1 MGGGRLL
8 EAGAPLQLLQTP
20 GSALGDMAAA
30 LGEAAAAELN
40 QRAAAAAAQ
49 NMAQKLNNL
58 KLNC

>member
-1 MGGGRLL
+1 MGAGRLL

-30 LGEAAAAELN
+30 LGEAAAADLN

-49 NMAQKLNNL
+49 KLEP
-58 KLNC
+58 KAKA